1 MTKIMQQVMQRL
13 MARIVRPAI
22 GRWLC
27 TACLGVSAAFAPGA
41 HADEPP
47 KTMIRAHLE
56 PVGNVVA
63 GTQVKLVVDI
73 LTTTWLTDAPDWP
86 LFDMPGAIVTLPD
99 EQARNLSETI
109 GDERWF
115 GVSRAY
121 RIAPQAGQR
130 YTVPSFVIHVLPG
143 GATGPVALHTPSL
156 SFVATVP
163 PGAQGMA
170 VFFPTSGLSVSQK
183 IEPSPSH
190 LQVGDT
196 ITRTITQRATAT
208 EAILIP
214 PAPLADVD
222 GLQRYMRPAQTADDL
237 QGGRGLV
244 AGVRT
249 DSAMYVVNRSGH
261 IELPAIEI
269 EWWNTS
275 AQRREHV
282 SLPAISLSAR
292 GAHETPLFEIP
303 VDAVGRA
310 AHRVIVLDRSDL
322 WFAGAGLAL
331 VLALVWIGPR
341 LLGTAR
347 RARQRVALW
356 RRTMTTGE
364 PHAWR
369 QLMRAMRGASW
380 PAFVGALYAWLDR
393 QADAPGGLTLEGS
406 QDMEALRSAVYARY
420 APGASHEASVDP
432 QLAQRLKVVRA
443 QMIRASRQS
452 SQSDDLPPLYAPV
465 PQHRPS
471 RRSPN

>member
-1 MTKIMQQVMQRL
+1 MTKIMQQVVRCL
-13 MARIVRPAI
+13 MVRIASLAI
-22 GRWLC
+22 GPWLC
-27 TACLGVSAAFAPGA
+27 ATCLAVTAIIAPGA

-56 PVGNVVA
+56 PAGNVVA

-73 LTTTWLTDAPDWP
+73 LTTTWLSDAPDWP

-163 PGAQGMA
+163 PGAEGMA
-170 VFFPTSGLSVSQK
+170 VFFPTSGLNVSQK

-196 ITRTITQRATAT
+196 VTRTITQRATAT

-214 PAPLADVD
+214 PAPLVDVD
-222 GLQRYMRPAQTADDL
+222 GLQRYMRPAQTSDDL
-237 QGGRGLV
+237 QGSRGLV

-261 IELPAIEI
+261 IELPAVEI
-269 EWWNTS
+269 EWWNT
-275 AQRREHV
+275 AAHRREHV

-310 AHRVIVLDRSDL
+310 AHRVIVLNRSDL
-322 WFAGAGLAL
+322 WIAGAGLAF
-331 VLALVWIGPR
+331 VFALVWVGPR
-341 LLGTAR
+341 LLSAAR
-347 RARQRVALW
+347 GSRQRIATW

-369 QLMRAMRGASW
+369 QLKRAARGTSW
-380 PAFVGALYAWLDR
+380 SAFVGALYAWLDR
-393 QADAPGGLTLEGS
+393 RADAPGGLTMEGS
-406 QDMEALRSAVYARY
+406 QDMVALRGAVYARY
-420 APGASHEASVDP
+420 ALGAPHDGPVDP
-432 QLAQRLKVVRA
+432 QLAQRLKVVRK
-443 QMIRASRQS
+443 QMIRASRRS
-452 SQSDDLPPLYAPV
+452 SASDDLPPLYAPV
-465 PQHRPS
+465 PPHRPS

>member
-1 MTKIMQQVMQRL
+1 MTKIMQQIMRRVMVH
-13 MARIVRPAI
+13 IVRPAI

-27 TACLGVSAAFAPGA
+27 AVCLAVSALFVLSA

-56 PVGNVVA
+56 PAGNVVA
-63 GTQVKLVVDI
+63 GTQVKLVVDV

-156 SFVATVP
+156 TFVATVP
-163 PGAQGMA
+163 PGAEGMA

-208 EAILIP
+208 ESILIP
-214 PAPLADVD
+214 PAPLKEVD
-222 GLQRYMRPAQTADDL
+222 GLKRYMRPAQTSDDL
-237 QGGRGLV
+237 QGSRGLV

-269 EWWNTS
+269 EWWNTT
-275 AQRREHV
+275 AHRREHV

-292 GAHETPLFEIP
+292 GARETPLFEIP

-322 WFAGAGLAL
+322 WIAGAGIGL
-331 VLALVWIGPR
+331 VFALVWIGPW
-341 LLGTAR
+341 LLSGAR
-347 RARQRVALW
+347 RARQRAAVW
-356 RRTMTTGE
+356 RRKMTTGE

-369 QLMRAMRGASW
+369 QLRRAAQGTSW

-393 QADAPGGLTLEGS
+393 RADASSGLTMDGS
-406 QDMEALRSAVYARY
+406 EDMVALRSAVYARY
-420 APGASHEASVDP
+420 APGTSREAPVDP
-432 QLAQRLKVVRA
+432 QLAQRLKVVRT
-443 QMIRASRQS
+443 QMIRASRRS
-452 SQSDDLPPLYAPV
+452 SASDDLPPLYAPV
-465 PQHRPS
+465 PPHRPS